1 MTPISSHRN
10 CSSPRNKQIHF
21 NRTKRTRKWSSI
33 FSSPLSV
40 KVKQNA
46 LICVVTE
53 YLRDCLYF
61 PSQCYRGWT
70 FKRCCYGSSLLFNIL
85 PHTHQ
90 RCSWLASLCSRSCSP
105 DWTIELQCS
114 QLILCSV
121 YKSSL
126 SSYLDLNNILQRLH
140 SDGCSCT
147 MCSCRFCLALKV
159 FSQET
164 HSINVFT
171 SDCWFETPLDSV
183 VHCELPRPCVE
194 PACVTWHA
202 MKLNGLF

>member
-1 MTPISSHRN
+1 MIFHIFFSSIRK
-10 CSSPRNKQIHF
+10 SE
-21 NRTKRTRKWSSI
+21 TKRIDMCGYWI
-33 FSSPLSV
+33 FERLSLFSV
-40 KVKQNA
+40 SVLQRMHE
-46 LICVVTE
+46 C
-53 YLRDCLYF
+53 
-61 PSQCYRGWT
+61 GWT
-70 FKRCCYGSSLLFNIL
+70 FKRCCYSSSLLFNIL

-126 SSYLDLNNILQRLH
+126 SSYLDLKNILQRLH
-140 SDGCSCT
+140 SDG
-147 MCSCRFCLALKV
+147 CSCRFCLALKV